1 MKYTLIKVGNVNE
14 TAEKLNGLDEF
25 NALGLPYPAKV
36 FNNWEAGAPKD
47 EYPEW
52 VLAIRSYTEEELEDF
67 EVQLHVVMGSGVSGI
82 GLPTGHVLGA
92 VISEEDGIKDIVI
105 FDTDKEIMSYK
116 ITDEGRLD
124 SYSKKDVEK
133 LDVINGIIADI
144 KKDNSSLQDYT
155 SLMVTE

>member
-1 MKYTLIKVGNVNE
+1 MRYELIEVKDVKEAVEKVNNSE
-14 TAEKLNGLDEF
+14 LFKE
-25 NALGLPYPAKV
+25 LGLFQKAV
-36 FNNWEAGAPKD
+36 AVNNWDAGAPKD

-92 VISEEDGIKDIVI
+92 VISEEDGIKDILI

>member
-1 MKYTLIKVGNVNE
+1 MRYELIEVEDVKEAVEKVNNSE
-14 TAEKLNGLDEF
+14 LFKE
-25 NALGLPYPAKV
+25 LGLFQEAV
-36 FNNWEAGAPKD
+36 AVNNWDAGAPKD

-67 EVQLHVVMGSGVSGI
+67 EVQMHVVMGSGVSGI

-92 VISEEDGIKDIVI
+92 VISEEDGIKDILI

-144 KKDNSSLQDYT
+144 KKDNSSLQGYT
-155 SLMVTE
+155 SLMVAE